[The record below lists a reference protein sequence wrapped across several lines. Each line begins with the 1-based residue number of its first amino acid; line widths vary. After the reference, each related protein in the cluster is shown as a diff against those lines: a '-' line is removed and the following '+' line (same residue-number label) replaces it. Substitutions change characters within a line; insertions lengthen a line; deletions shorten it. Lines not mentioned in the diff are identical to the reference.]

1 MFPPTRAQRRS
12 TAQHSPRRPRSAA
25 AFTTRTLALAALLAT
40 AFLPNPTA
48 ALFGF
53 GSKRFQYE
61 GLINAGSLGLEG
73 VGGDGEVVALSHV
86 NADHF
91 VDAFVLSPD
100 RTRVDVYLW
109 DHAAFAFHSN
119 PASSINAPSGQTIV
133 NVVPADFDYDGR
145 LDLMLMTQAK
155 SASRVEDELRLG
167 LYLGQAAGGFSST
180 PIDVDSSTL
189 AQPLM
194 LDASGDMRTDFLAH
208 PFSASSS
215 SSSSFGSLAK
225 GKLEPLQIWRNNFT
239 SPSRYFPG
247 SQGFVKQDLPFYD
260 KTGKSTPSTCQL
272 AHPHSSAF
280 VDLNGD
286 CLADLFLVCQSPSS
300 SSGLTY
306 EIWIAT
312 NEVPSSSSSHSSSS
326 SLTSGYVLSHSGDL
340 PAGSGALSFADMDRD
355 GTIDVVFPSCESGS
369 GGECHIN
376 VAYNRQIPLCVPE
389 KEGLL
394 GGLGVGGGQ
403 RVMMGGGGVSPS
415 VSGRAGEDGDAGSR
429 RTCRQPGDLCTADPS
444 FQFNFSLD
452 LGNKDFLRIPVS
464 ELLRSHLADN
474 GRPRILLSDPHPPLS
489 ASAGGAGAATPLPLH
504 LGDFNKDGY
513 PDILLLTSGS
523 GLRTGGSASSSNKA
537 SSDGEGRVWLLQ
549 NVRAFDASSTR
560 AFAVVEEGAEVL
572 RDVRD
577 ARAASWMDVDEDGTL
592 DILLQRTGADNGGK
606 GSKVTFIQNNFF
618 HDAFFLKALTL
629 NGACQGFCTP
639 EGQERFKPWGNNY
652 GGASYKFTVLDTNGQ
667 RKAQHVGQL
676 PQTGYRSLL
685 TPYSYFGLGR
695 TNNYVE
701 SLFVG
706 STRRRIPSA
715 PNKPVEPHYLVME
728 GVVPNSEVLISP
740 WEEQVERQPPSSGG
754 GGSPDVGPWMAAGG
768 ASTSTWRRELF
779 LQPGD
784 WIPWVTIVLV
794 TVVLMLGAIVFV
806 LHLQEKREDERERKR
821 AVHEINFAAL

>member
-1 MFPPTRAQRRS
+1 MMAPTRAGRRGG
-12 TAQHSPRRPRSAA
+12 AQPRPASSRSPSA
-25 AFTTRTLALAALLAT
+25 FTRTLALAGLLAAT
-40 AFLPNPTA
+40 LLPSPAA

-61 GLINAGSLGLEG
+61 GFINAGSLGLEG
-73 VGGDGEVVALSHV
+73 IGGGGEVVALSHV

-100 RTRVDVYLW
+100 RTRLDVYLW
-109 DHAAFAFHSN
+109 DHAAFTFHSN
-119 PASSINAPSGQTIV
+119 PTSSINAPSGQTIV

-145 LDLMLMTQAK
+145 LDVMLMTQSK
-155 SASRVEDELRLG
+155 SASNAADELRLG
-167 LYLGQAAGGFSST
+167 LYLGQSAGGFASK

-208 PFSASSS
+208 PFSSPSSS
-215 SSSSFGSLAK
+215 SSK

-239 SPSRYFPG
+239 SPSRHFPG
-247 SQGFVKQDLPFYD
+247 SQGFVRQDLPFYD
-260 KTGKSTPSTCQL
+260 KSGKSAPSNCQL

-300 SSGLTY
+300 SSGLTF

-312 NEVPSSSSSHSSSS
+312 NDIPSPHSSP
-326 SLTSGYVLSHSGDL
+326 SLTSGYVLSHTGDL

-369 GGECHIN
+369 KGECHIII
-376 VAYNRQIPLCVPE
+376 AYNRQIPLCVPE

-394 GGLGVGGGQ
+394 GGLATGGGAGGQ
-403 RVMMGGGGVSPS
+403 RVMDA
-415 VSGRAGEDGDAGSR
+415 RAGEEEDGQTPPGSR

-444 FQFNFSLD
+444 FQFNFSTD
-452 LGNKDFLRIPVS
+452 TANKDFLRIPVS
-464 ELLRSHLADN
+464 ELLRSHLAES
-474 GRPRILLSDPHPPLS
+474 GRPRILLSDPSSS
-489 ASAGGAGAATPLPLH
+489 AFAGTGTATPLPLH

-523 GLRTGGSASSSNKA
+523 GLRTSSSSSSKAA
-537 SSDGEGRVWLLQ
+537 SSDADGRVWLLQ
-549 NVRAFDASSTR
+549 NVRAFDESSTR
-560 AFAVVEEGAEVL
+560 TFAVVEEGAEAL
-572 RDVRD
+572 MEVRD
-577 ARAASWMDVDEDGTL
+577 ARGASWMDVDEDGTL

-715 PNKPVEPHYLVME
+715 PNKAAVEPHYLVME

-740 WEEQVERQPPSSGG
+740 WEEQVERQPSAGG
-754 GGSPDVGPWMAAGG
+754 KGSPDVGPWMAAAG
-768 ASTSTWRRELF
+768 ASTATWRRELF

-794 TVVLMLGAIVFV
+794 TVVLMLGVVVFV